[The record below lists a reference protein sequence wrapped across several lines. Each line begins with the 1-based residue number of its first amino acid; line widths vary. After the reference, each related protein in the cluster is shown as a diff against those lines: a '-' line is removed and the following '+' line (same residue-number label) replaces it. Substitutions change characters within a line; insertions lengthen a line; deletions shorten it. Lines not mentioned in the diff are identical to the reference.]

1 MSRFRLTKSEI
12 ARLTVGSL
20 LLLVILTTLL
30 SEMTHSEKAPV
41 LTMVSG
47 ALILTGVL
55 PNRRPR
61 REDLPVATGATVGT
75 IIAVV
80 AAFYWLS
87 DESTD
92 TGANPFETLAVQL
105 LVATIFLVFILIVG
119 FFIWGTSALNSPN
132 DPYTTRRKSIVKRV
146 RRQLR
151 EIVDDTRS
159 APFVFN
165 GGIYFAQH
173 DHDISMLFLDNWSML
188 EHRQRTTYHWKE
200 HENLVENYLFERLLR
215 TAQIAITKH
224 PHQCKYGEIAQFLAD
239 QSVILLERVSLI
251 KEFDP
256 LPDSCPECRELKP
269 SHKASCMAAICWR
282 CKYPTPPAK
291 AGCDNASVITLQCH
305 LQQVCVPRGEQ
316 ATPISTI
323 VRRIRLPFSI
333 PQGNFHEWQ
342 PGAVWPHKRREVRR
356 LLEILQQEEDMATR
370 TSSTPSPAQPC

>member
-1 MSRFRLTKSEI
+1 MRRFSLTRSEI
-12 ARLTVGSL
+12 ARLIVGSL

-30 SEMTHSEKAPV
+30 SEMTHGEKAPV

-55 PNRRPR
+55 PNRRPG
-61 REDLPVATGATVGT
+61 REDLPVVAGATVGT
-75 IIAVV
+75 IVAVV

-105 LVATIFLVFILIVG
+105 LIATILLVSILVLVL
-119 FFIWGTSALNSPN
+119 FVWGTTTLSGPT
-132 DPYTTRRKSIVKRV
+132 DPYVTRQKAIVKRV
-146 RRQLR
+146 KRQLR
-151 EIVDDTRS
+151 EVVDDTRS
-159 APFVFN
+159 VPFVSN

-188 EHRQRTTYHWKE
+188 EHRQRTTYDWKE
-200 HENLVENYLFERLLR
+200 HENLIENYLLERLLR

-224 PHQCKYGEIAQFLAD
+224 PHQCKYGEIAQNLAD
-239 QSVILLERVSLI
+239 QAVILLRRVSLI

-269 SHKASCMAAICWR
+269 SHKANCMAAICWQ
-282 CKYPTPPAK
+282 CKYPTPPGK
-291 AGCDNASVITLQCH
+291 ARGENTSVITLQCH
-305 LQQVCVPRGEQ
+305 LQTVCVPRGEQ
-316 ATPISTI
+316 ITPTSTI

-333 PQGNFHEWQ
+333 PQGKFHEWQ
-342 PGAVWPHKRREVRR
+342 PGAVWPHKRRDLNR
-356 LLEILQQEEDMATR
+356 LLEILQHEEDMATR
-370 TSSTPSPAQPC
+370 TST